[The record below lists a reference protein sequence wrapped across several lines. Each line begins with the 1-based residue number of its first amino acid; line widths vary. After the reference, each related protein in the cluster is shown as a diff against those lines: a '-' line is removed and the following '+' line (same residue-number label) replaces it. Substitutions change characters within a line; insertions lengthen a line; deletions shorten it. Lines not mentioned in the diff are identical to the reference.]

1 MEQSESFQQLDLQQL
16 NIHMQSKKKKKKKI
30 ETQILTPFTKINS
43 K

>member
-16 NIHMQSKKKKKKKI
+16 NIHMQSKKKKKKI